1 MATQL
6 AGQVALIT
14 GGGRGIGRGIAQ
26 NFAEE
31 GASVAVTARSR
42 NELDETVAL
51 IKAAGGNAIALTGD
65 VSDPASVREVSA
77 ATENQLGPVTILVN
91 NAGINGPY
99 GPIWEVDPG
108 EWWQAQ
114 EIHLRG
120 TFLFCN
126 LLVKGMVA
134 RGGGRVINVVSGA
147 AIRPTPN
154 FSGYGVAKAAM
165 VRLSENLALEGK
177 EHGIIAFP
185 MSPGLV
191 ITELAEWAMRDPG
204 AQRWRPDFVE
214 RLSSEKA
221 SDNFEESMAKVT
233 RLSLALASGRAD
245 SLSGRHF
252 DPSEDV
258 DELVRQAAATT

>member
-1 MATQL
+1 MANKL

-14 GGGRGIGRGIAQ
+14 GGGRGIGRGVAQ
-26 NFAEE
+26 DFATE
-31 GASVAVTARSR
+31 GASVAITARSSG
-42 NELDETVAL
+42 ELDETVAL
-51 IKAAGGNAIALTGD
+51 IKAAGGTAIALTGD
-65 VSDPASVREVSA
+65 VSDPDSVRQVCE
-77 ATENQLGPVTILVN
+77 ATENQLGPVSILVN

-99 GPIWEVDPG
+99 GPIWEVNPE

-120 TFLFCN
+120 TFMYCN
-126 LLVKGMVA
+126 LIVKGMVA

-147 AIRPTPN
+147 AIQPTPN
-154 FSGYGVAKAAM
+154 FSGYGVAKTAM
-165 VRLSENLALEGK
+165 VRLSENLAIEGK

-214 RLSSEKA
+214 RLNSEKA
-221 SDNFEESMAKVT
+221 ADNFEEAMAKVT
-233 RLSLALASGRAD
+233 RLSLALASGQAD
-245 SLSGRHF
+245 VLSGRHF
-252 DPSEDV
+252 NPNEDV
-258 DELVRQAAATT
+258 AEIVKQEAKG

>member
-1 MATQL
+1 MADKL

-14 GGGRGIGRGIAQ
+14 GGGRGLGRGIAQ
-26 NFAEE
+26 DFAAE
-31 GASVAVTARSR
+31 GASVAVTARSSG
-42 NELDETVAL
+42 ELDETVSL
-51 IKAAGGNAIALTGD
+51 IKAAGGTAIALTGD
-65 VSDPASVREVSA
+65 VSDPASVRQVCEV
-77 ATENQLGPVTILVN
+77 TESQLSPVSILVN

-99 GPIWEVDPG
+99 GPIWEVDP
-108 EWWQAQ
+108 EDWWQAQ

-120 TFLFCN
+120 TFMFCN
-126 LLVKGMVA
+126 LIVKGMVA

-147 AIRPTPN
+147 ANQPTPN

-214 RLSSEKA
+214 RLNSEKA
-221 SDNFEESMAKVT
+221 ADNFDEAMAKVT
-233 RLSLALASGRAD
+233 RLSLALATGQAD
-245 SLSGRHF
+245 ALSGRHF
-252 DPSEDV
+252 NPNEDV
-258 DELVRQAAATT
+258 AEVLKAEAAG